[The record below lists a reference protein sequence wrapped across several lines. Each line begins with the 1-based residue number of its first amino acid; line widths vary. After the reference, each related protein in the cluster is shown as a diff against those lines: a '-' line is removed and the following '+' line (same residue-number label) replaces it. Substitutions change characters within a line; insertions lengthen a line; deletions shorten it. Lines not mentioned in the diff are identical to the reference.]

1 MRSST
6 NRHAWVERETECAE
20 KEMEHPHGCARCT
33 DDRAVQK
40 RGSGSAKTPPR
51 PLHPPNIWG
60 FRWRLLLQSGGA
72 EKRKERRNESRAIAK
87 NLPNTLFSGGLP
99 SRSQSRMAM
108 TMKRGK
114 KRTGALSRR
123 HWRIPFLSTAC
134 RDTQ

>member
-6 NRHAWVERETECAE
+6 NNRHAWVERETECAE

-33 DDRAVQK
+33 DDRAAQK
-40 RGSGSAKTPPR
+40 RGSGIAKIPTAPSSSQHLGLWVASA
-51 PLHPPNIWG
+51 
-60 FRWRLLLQSGGA
+60 FA
-72 EKRKERRNESRAIAK
+72 KRGSRKKKERRNESRATAK
-87 NLPNTLFSGGLP
+87 NLPNTLFSSGLP